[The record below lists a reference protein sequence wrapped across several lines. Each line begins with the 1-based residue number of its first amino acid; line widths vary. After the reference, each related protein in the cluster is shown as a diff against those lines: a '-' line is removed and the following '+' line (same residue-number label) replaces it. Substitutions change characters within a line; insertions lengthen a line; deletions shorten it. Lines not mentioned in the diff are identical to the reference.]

1 MRTESLRERVPGL
14 NGVLTDKSGQFTYA
28 AYLTGKYF
36 DERVSGQRVDFN
48 IDETAAGIFA
58 ETEISY
64 EDIRSAIIPSIE
76 KFLAGPLNANI
87 EAARE
92 RVDFFVASKAPRY
105 RPILRYVP
113 DKDLAVDPN
122 ISDANLDSL
131 LHKQLFRVEQGL
143 IAEGHKIFGP
153 GDEESEA
160 QYLSRLDDY
169 LQKVSD
175 LKRSDLADYVMHRRV
190 IIDLLDK
197 AIQRGS
203 DGKFAREDMIH
214 EIIVPMRITSDD
226 QKFRRNS
233 LWLVDERLA
242 FHDFLA
248 SDRPIRSMPISSCEL
263 TKEPDIV
270 SLRTF
275 NNPLAVSENDTG
287 PQASITV
294 VEIKRPMRND
304 YTEGSAED
312 DDPIQQAL
320 GYLRRLRQGA
330 STKTGQPIP
339 NADKIPGFVY
349 VVADLTKKLQ
359 DRCEFHQLKSNAD
372 GMGYFGY
379 HQSASYNAY
388 IQVTSFEGL
397 VASAKERNRAFF
409 DKLGLPTH

>member
-1 MRTESLRERVPGL
+1 M
-14 NGVLTDKSGQFTYA
+14 Q
-28 AYLTGKYF
+28 
-36 DERVSGQRVDFN
+36 
-48 IDETAAGIFA
+48 
-58 ETEISY
+58 
-64 EDIRSAIIPSIE
+64 
-76 KFLAGPLNANI
+76 
-87 EAARE
+87 
-92 RVDFFVASKAPRY
+92 
-105 RPILRYVP
+105 
-113 DKDLAVDPN
+113 
-122 ISDANLDSL
+122 
-131 LHKQLFRVEQGL
+131 
-143 IAEGHKIFGP
+143 
-153 GDEESEA
+153 
-160 QYLSRLDDY
+160 
-169 LQKVSD
+169 
-175 LKRSDLADYVMHRRV
+175 RRV

-242 FHDFLA
+242 FHDVSA
-248 SDRPIRSMPISSCEL
+248 SDRPIRSMPISSCES

-304 YTEGSAED
+304 SRRV
-312 DDPIQQAL
+312 
-320 GYLRRLRQGA
+320 LRKTTSSDTAGA
-330 STKTGQPIP
+330 SVLLGGYAKAPQRKL
-339 NADKIPGFVY
+339 ADRFQMRITISGFVY